1 MALILKA
8 FNSRRY
14 SKWWLASCEV
24 FSTLLC
30 CERIVL
36 LYFKAWKVC
45 VAQVCTPRFERTS
58 RGFVWCTCAR
68 PTTARVPSKTRSFAA
83 ARNCFWTDFEVYARH
98 PRYLVSCGSTSKLCT
113 RRLRMA
119 LTRQNSIAR
128 GPRERSQVLRMSSHA
143 FCRTLQ
149 SRFCRRMDS
158 DTREFHFASLR
169 KPLFEATKLH
179 LWFLFPTMHPLLR
192 FRTALTCPSLK
203 RYTSIDY
210 NAHDAPQS

>member
-58 RGFVWCTCAR
+58 RGFVWCTCAQ
-68 PTTARVPSKTRSFAA
+68 PTTARVPSKTRSLAA

-143 FCRTLQ
+143 FCRTLHVWTQ
-149 SRFCRRMDS
+149 IPENS
-158 DTREFHFASLR
+158 TLLHYESLFSKLPNFISGFFSPQCTLSSVFVR
-169 KPLFEATKLH
+169 HSLAPHWNVTLALITTLMMHLNRDLF
-179 LWFLFPTMHPLLR
+179 
-192 FRTALTCPSLK
+192 
-203 RYTSIDY
+203 
-210 NAHDAPQS
+210 